1 MGLIAAILVI
11 IECIQI
17 NNCIYNYNIT
27 AKLDEYNHLM
37 DEIILYKKIMKK
49 VFLSG
54 ILIYLILFSI
64 GVINTCTF
72 MDMSDRKS
80 LLLGVISESI
90 LYFIFL
96 IIIGKKDNYK
106 IPKNKN
112 NIKRELLFQFI
123 LFTICLILNII
134 TFIYYKV

>member
-1 MGLIAAILVI
+1 MNRLKSRIGLTLTFSFSIFI
-11 IECIQI
+11 I
-17 NNCIYNYNIT
+17 NLIT
-27 AKLDEYNHLM
+27 TF
-37 DEIILYKKIMKK
+37 I
-49 VFLSG
+49 VG
-54 ILIYLILFSI
+54 VLIYFLFSI

>member
-80 LLLGVISESI
+80 LLLGVIFESI